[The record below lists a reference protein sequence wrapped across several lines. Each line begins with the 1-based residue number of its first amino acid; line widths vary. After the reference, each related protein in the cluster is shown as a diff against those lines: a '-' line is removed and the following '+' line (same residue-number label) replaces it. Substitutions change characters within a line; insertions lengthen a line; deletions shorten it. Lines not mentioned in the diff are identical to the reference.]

1 MATAPMVDPDV
12 PIDNALAQE
21 FRYKMYLFKKS
32 PLAII
37 GLFIIITIIMI
48 AFLAPYLATH
58 DPEEIDPYNRHD
70 PPSEDHYFGTDDL
83 GRDIYSMVLH
93 GAHLSLRIGII
104 VVSIALLIGITLGL
118 TAGYYGGWVDE
129 IIMRGTDIVLA
140 FPGLILAMAIVATLV
155 ANDPKS
161 DKLFYVMIALAAVGW
176 PGYVRLVRGTVLSVK
191 ENTYVEAARSLG
203 AGNGRIM
210 RRHILPNCL
219 SPIIVT
225 ASMNLGSVILA
236 AAGLSFIGLGAEAG
250 TAEWGQMVAVGSEF
264 LVKSWWIATFP
275 GLFILI
281 TVLGFNL
288 FGDGLRDVLDPKL
301 RR

>member
-1 MATAPMVDPDV
+1 MVEPMVDPDIPV
-12 PIDNALAQE
+12 DNALAQE

-32 PLAII
+32 PLAIM
-37 GLFIIITIIMI
+37 GLAIIITIVLI

-58 DPEEIDPYNRHD
+58 DPDEIDPYNRHD
-70 PPSEDHYFGTDDL
+70 APSDEHYFGTDEL

-155 ANDPKS
+155 ASDPKA
-161 DKLFYVMIALAAVGW
+161 DRLMLVMIALAAVGW

-236 AAGLSFIGLGAEAG
+236 AAGLSFIGLGAEEG
-250 TAEWGQMVAVGSEF
+250 TAEWGQMVAVGSQF
-264 LVKSWWIATFP
+264 LVKSWWMATFP